1 MEQFF
6 GKYRVKEELG
16 RGAMGIV
23 YLAFDTVLERDV
35 AIKTISST
43 VREEH
48 LKERFIREARAAG
61 KLCHNNIVTI
71 YDFGVEDDRL
81 YIAMEYLMGQDLYQL
96 ICEKTP
102 MDIKEKLEI
111 VRQIC
116 LGLGYAH
123 QNEVFHR
130 DIKPGNVRLLPDGT
144 VKIVDF
150 GLAVIQSSSL
160 TQTGSFLG
168 TPNYTA
174 PERLRGESGDDR
186 SDQFA
191 VGILLYE
198 LLTYT
203 RAFEG
208 DTISTVIYNV
218 LNNEPRTLDSKITSK
233 FPEIETIIRKSII
246 KDPKKRYG
254 NMKEMAEDIGALL
267 EKMKRRKFAMTDNVA
282 VMDDRMDSGKM
293 NAFGDVPTTLTG
305 TGRSVIKRSPLKV
318 AALIGIPLLLLA
330 LVYFIFLKP
339 GPPMPGPI
347 TTKPALEPGFLAF
360 DVKPFAFIQKV
371 VNLQTGDSIPI
382 EPGAVTPIR
391 LTLQPGT
398 YRVEYSHPSWNG
410 KNREKEITIAE
421 GRETVE
427 IDNIGADFIDKAVK
441 HFSLPLTGND
451 IKERKRGK
459 K

>member
-6 GKYRVKEELG
+6 GKYRVKNELG

-43 VREEH
+43 IREEH

-81 YIAMEYLMGQDLYQL
+81 YIAMEYLTGQDLYQL
-96 ICEKTP
+96 ISQKTP
-102 MDIKEKLEI
+102 MDIKEKLDI

-174 PERLRGESGDDR
+174 PERLHGESGDDR

-218 LNNEPRTLDSKITSK
+218 LHKEPRPLDSKITSK
-233 FPEIETIIRKSII
+233 FPEIEAIIRKSIM
-246 KDPKKRYG
+246 KDPNERYG
-254 NMKEMAEDIGALL
+254 TMKEMADDIGALL
-267 EKMKRRKFAMTDNVA
+267 ERMKRRKFSMSDA
-282 VMDDRMDSGKM
+282 VPVSDDWKDSGKS
-293 NAFGDVPTTLTG
+293 NEFSDLPPTLKSTGHAAIKRSSLKIAASIGILLVLLVLVYYIFLRTGSPPQKPTTLQTF
-305 TGRSVIKRSPLKV
+305 K
-318 AALIGIPLLLLA
+318 
-330 LVYFIFLKP
+330 
-339 GPPMPGPI
+339 M
-347 TTKPALEPGFLAF
+347 GFFVF
-360 DVKPFAFIQKV
+360 DVKPFALIQKV
-371 VNLQTGDSIPI
+371 VNLETGENIPI
-382 EPGAVTPIR
+382 AQNAVTPIR
-391 LTLQPGT
+391 ISLQPGT
-398 YRVEYSHPSWNG
+398 YRIEYSHPTWNG
-410 KNREKEITIAE
+410 KNHEKEITITE
-421 GRETVE
+421 GRELFE
-427 IDNIGADFIDKAVK
+427 IDNIEVDFIDEAVK
-441 HFSLPLTGND
+441 HFSLPLPGNNTKD
-451 IKERKRGK
+451 RK
-459 K
+459 

>member
-43 VREEH
+43 IREQH

-61 KLCHNNIVTI
+61 KLCHNHIVTI

-102 MDIKEKLEI
+102 MDIKDKLEI
-111 VRQIC
+111 VRQVC
-116 LGLGYAH
+116 LGLDYAH
-123 QNEVFHR
+123 RNEVFHR

-174 PERLRGESGDDR
+174 PERLHGESGDDR

-198 LLTYT
+198 LLTYN

-218 LNNEPRTLDSKITSK
+218 LNKEPRSLDSKITAK
-233 FPEIETIIRKSII
+233 FPEIETIIRRAIM

-254 NMKEMAEDIGALL
+254 AMKEMADDIGALL
-267 EKMKRRKFAMTDNVA
+267 EKMKRRKFAMTDTVA
-282 VMDDRMDSGKM
+282 VMDDRMNSAKM
-293 NAFGDVPTTLTG
+293 NEFGDVPTTLTG
-305 TGRSVIKRSPLKV
+305 TGRTRIKRFSLKV
-318 AALIGIPLLLLA
+318 AAVIGIPLLLSV
-330 LVYFIFLKP
+330 LVYFIFLRP
-339 GPPMPGPI
+339 GPPPPEP
-347 TTKPALEPGFLAF
+347 TATPLLEPGFLAF
-360 DVKPFAFIQKV
+360 DVKPFAFIHKV
-371 VNLQTGDSIPI
+371 TNLETGEAVPVA
-382 EPGAVTPIR
+382 PGAVTPIR

-398 YRVEYSHPSWNG
+398 YRVEYSHPSRKG
-410 KNREKEITIAE
+410 ENREKVITVTAGQGI
-421 GRETVE
+421 VE
-427 IDNIGADFIDKAVK
+427 KDNIGENFIEEAVE
-441 HFSLPLTGND
+441 HFSLPVPVEKGKEQGGN
-451 IKERKRGK
+451 K
-459 K
+459 